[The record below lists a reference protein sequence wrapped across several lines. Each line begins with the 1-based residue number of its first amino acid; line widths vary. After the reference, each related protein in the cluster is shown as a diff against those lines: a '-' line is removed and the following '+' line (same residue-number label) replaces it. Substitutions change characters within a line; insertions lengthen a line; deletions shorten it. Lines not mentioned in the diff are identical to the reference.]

1 MSVLIKKSETMHKM
15 NLFTH
20 GPANKKREQKE
31 MRQHKN
37 KINNKKNKT
46 DLKMISTVLSMKCYM
61 A

>member
-1 MSVLIKKSETMHKM
+1 METIHKM
-15 NLFTH
+15 HLFTH